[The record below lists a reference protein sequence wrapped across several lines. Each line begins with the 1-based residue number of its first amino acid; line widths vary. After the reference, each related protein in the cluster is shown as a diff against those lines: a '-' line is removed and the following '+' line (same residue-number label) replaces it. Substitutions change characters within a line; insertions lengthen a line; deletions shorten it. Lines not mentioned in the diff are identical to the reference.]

1 MWSER
6 EEEIPRDTIW
16 DFRSSGDSLF
26 PVCLYVLFSQAAWLS
41 FIWLSVSNLS
51 CGLQENTWCVLC
63 EESRPY
69 TVAGG
74 RGYNQQVPF
83 YMGQYGACSMDL
95 LWISCGGFGL
105 WTTVVEGEKP
115 GDPGILSAC
124 CNVKE
129 KFVCIKE
136 TRRGKCHWSPFLG
149 SHPSYPYVTLQKYW
163 AYFPFFHLSSFFN
176 LYFSPFQIWPLIANF
191 LIFSMKV

>member
-1 MWSER
+1 MCTIFVGCLTIIPMAWCFQSQLWTARKYLMCFVWR
-6 EEEIPRDTIW
+6 EK
-16 DFRSSGDSLF
+16 
-26 PVCLYVLFSQAAWLS
+26 
-41 FIWLSVSNLS
+41 
-51 CGLQENTWCVLC
+51 
-63 EESRPY
+63 SRPY

-83 YMGQYGACSMDL
+83 HTGQNGACSVNL
-95 LWISCGGFGL
+95 LWISCGVFSL
-105 WTTVVEGEKP
+105 WITIAEGEKP
-115 GDPGILSAC
+115 GDPGMLSAFG
-124 CNVKE
+124 NVKE

-136 TRRGKCHWSPFLG
+136 TKRGKCHWSPLLG

-163 AYFPFFHLSSFFN
+163 AYFPFSHLSSFFN